1 MRFPSLQPSS
11 PLGVGGISMLSVSYL
26 SLPYLQSDQ
35 SRNKA
40 QLELS
45 PMLAMF
51 GNHPGIA

>member
-26 SLPYLQSDQ
+26 LLPYLQSDQ